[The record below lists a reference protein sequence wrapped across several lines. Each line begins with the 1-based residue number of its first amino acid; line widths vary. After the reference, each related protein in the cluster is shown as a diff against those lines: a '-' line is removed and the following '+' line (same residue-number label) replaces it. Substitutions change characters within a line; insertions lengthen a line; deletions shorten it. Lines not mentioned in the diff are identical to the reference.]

1 MTQNLEHSW
10 VKEIYNESELKQ
22 YAEFES
28 DLKTGKN
35 AVDSKH
41 FHKEWMLLVELVK
54 DNLNN
59 SPNSKEGI
67 SVGEKF
73 MNWVNKVYGTK
84 NANLR
89 TKKWDEGFMQGKD
102 LEDSGLSMEVVQWVD
117 KAMDAY

>member
-59 SPNSKEGI
+59 APNSKEGI

-89 TKKWDEGFMQGKD
+89 KKMG
-102 LEDSGLSMEVVQWVD
+102 
-117 KAMDAY
+117 